1 MIQNLTLIRSVLR
14 KLFVT
19 CVILAFVHMSAF
31 AQPTT
36 TISVSPASQAVGL
49 DQTFVV
55 DLHVDIATT
64 GVVTGTQVALDFDR
78 TKIRVESITKPMS
91 AVFTFEITPLQTI
104 DNINTTGQIT
114 YAAGMPSGN
123 TNVDFNIL
131 QITFRSLATAPA
143 GVTPL
148 TFINTFP
155 RLTRAINGG
164 TGVSAAP
171 ISGSVNIV
179 TCTPP
184 TATITNTLTCNGQA
198 FDLRLSNATG
208 VSPFD
213 LTINGQSY
221 NDVTAGSTIT
231 TFTPPTNNIFTNPN
245 PASNDE
251 TDPTGAVTL
260 GLKFQSNVAGYVKGV
275 RFYSHAFPVG
285 TYRAQLWSNT
295 GGAPLATATF
305 SGVTGNAWNEVLFTS
320 PVLIAANTTYIVS
333 YHTSSGTYTA
343 TGNALN
349 SSVTN
354 GPLTALNGNISG
366 GNGVYA
372 YGVSPTFPTNT
383 FGNANYWADVVFTPA
398 TYSFQLTSI
407 TDGSGC
413 TVTAAPIST
422 LNVLSADCSTLPV
435 TLLNLSATPKTND
448 VILQWS
454 TASEI
459 DNRGFEIQRSVPG
472 GPWEGLTF
480 VKGAGNSNSLINYS
494 YTDRDLFP
502 RVYNYRLRQEDIDG
516 KYKFS
521 MIVSVTLNGTAES
534 RLGQNY
540 PNPFKNETTIQF
552 TLAQRE
558 KVTLT
563 VFDMN
568 GRVVKTLI
576 NNVSKDKGTHA
587 VNFFSNALPPGM
599 YYYTLQTDGYTQ
611 TKKMVLK

>member
-19 CVILAFVHMSAF
+19 CVILAFVHVSAF

-36 TISVSPASQAVGL
+36 TISVSPNTQAVGL
-49 DQTFVV
+49 NQTFVV
-55 DLHVDIATT
+55 ALRVDIATT
-64 GVVTGTQVALDFDR
+64 GVITGTQIALDFDR
-78 TKIRVESITKPMS
+78 TKLSVESIAKPVS
-91 AVFTFEITPLQTI
+91 ALFSLESTPLQTI
-104 DNINTTGQIT
+104 ASINTSGQIT
-114 YAAGMPSGN
+114 YAAGIPSGT
-123 TNVDFNIL
+123 TNVDFNFL
-131 QITFRSLATAPA
+131 EITFRSLASAAA
-143 GVTPL
+143 GSTPL

-164 TGVSAAP
+164 SPVSAPP

-184 TATITNTLTCNGQA
+184 TATISNTLTCNGQT
-198 FDLRLSNATG
+198 FNLRLAGATG

-213 LTINGQSY
+213 LTINGQTY
-221 NDVTAGSTIT
+221 NDVTVGANIT
-231 TFTPPTNNIFTNPN
+231 SFTPPSNNIFTNPN
-245 PASNDE
+245 PVSNDE
-251 TDPTGAVTL
+251 VDGTGPVTL
-260 GLKFQSNVAGYVKGV
+260 GVKFQSSVTGYVKGV
-275 RFYSHAFPVG
+275 RFFTHASPAG
-285 TYRAQLWSNT
+285 TYRAQLWAST

-305 SGVTGNAWNEVLFTS
+305 SGVTGNAWNQVLFTS

-333 YHTSSGTYTA
+333 YHTSASTYTA
-343 TGNALN
+343 TSGGLN
-349 SSVTN
+349 SNVTN
-354 GPLTALNGNISG
+354 ASLTAPSGGTSG

-372 YGVSPTFPTNT
+372 YGASPTFPANS

-398 TYSFQLTSI
+398 SYSFQVTGI
-407 TDGSGC
+407 NDGGGC
-413 TVTAAPIST
+413 AVTGAPLST

-435 TLLNLSATPKTND
+435 TLLNLSATPKSND
-448 VILQWS
+448 VLLQWS

-459 DNRGFEIQRSVPG
+459 DNKGFEVQRSVPG

-480 VKGAGNSNSLINYS
+480 VHGAGNSNSLINYS

-521 MIVSVTLNGTAES
+521 MIVSVSLTGNAES

-563 VFDMN
+563 IFDMN

-599 YYYTLQTDGYTQ
+599 YYYTLNTEGYTQ
-611 TKKMVLK
+611 TKKMVLQ